1 LSNTLAKLDET
12 DDFYYQMD
20 THLNRLASASS
31 PYLQQHAGN
40 PVDWYEWGEE
50 ALEKAANENKPLI
63 ISIGYAACHWCHV
76 MAHESFMDGT
86 VAGFMNSHFIC
97 IKIDREERPD
107 IDQIY
112 MEAAQHISGGGGWP
126 LNAFAFP
133 DGRPFYAGTYF
144 PKNQW
149 LELLKRIVRIYND
162 QNTELGHQA
171 DSLTGAIRNDPF
183 ETSGS
188 GDHAG
193 FSKEQYTRIFLAW
206 QDIIDYHA
214 GGFSAVPKFPLP
226 VAWEFVLQ
234 YYYLT
239 GNEKAL
245 ESVGVTLQAMANGGI
260 YDQVGG
266 GFARYST
273 DKKWKVPHFEKMLY
287 DNAQLVSLYAH
298 AWQVTRNP
306 AYSAIVE
313 QTVAFVQRELM
324 SPEGGFYSS
333 LDADSE
339 GGEGRF
345 YSWTT
350 KELDEIL
357 GPSASRLI
365 SDWYQAIPEGNWEE
379 GQNILLAQPARSV
392 FAGKHNLQP
401 EIFSAM
407 LEKANNSLLLAR
419 EKRPRPARDE
429 KIITAWNALMITAC
443 VDAFK
448 AFGKQLY
455 LETAISAATFLE
467 NNMIRD
473 GGNLWRSFRNGKSSV
488 GGFLDDFAFFAEACI
503 NLYEV
508 TFDLHWL
515 ELGNRLTRYATKH
528 FSAGSGSLF
537 FYTGDL
543 SEPLIARKREVSD
556 NVIPASN
563 SVMARVLFR
572 LGHYHD
578 NDPYITRALQMLRQ
592 MEPELAG
599 GGPYYANWATLLG
612 MVVFPYHE
620 VAIAGEMAT
629 AKSLELQRNY
639 LPTSM
644 FLGGN
649 TENLSLLENKLVK
662 NKTIIYVCVDKTCSQ
677 PVEEVDKALTLI
689 TLPRE

>member
-50 ALEKAANENKPLI
+50 ALDKAVNENKPLI

-76 MAHESFMDGT
+76 MAHESFMDEV
-86 VAGFMNSHFIC
+86 VAGFMNRHFIC

-126 LNAFAFP
+126 LNAFALP

-162 QNTELGHQA
+162 QYTELEHQA
-171 DSLTGAIRNDPF
+171 DSLTETIRNDPF
-183 ETSGS
+183 ILSKS
-188 GDHAG
+188 RDHYDFNKDQYKKI
-193 FSKEQYTRIFLAW
+193 FSAW
-206 QDIIDYHA
+206 EDLIDYHA
-214 GGFSAVPKFPLP
+214 GGFAAVPKFPLP

-245 ESVGVTLQAMANGGI
+245 ESIGITLQAMANGGI

-273 DKKWKVPHFEKMLY
+273 DKHWKVPHFEKMLY

-306 AYSAIVE
+306 AYAGIVE

-324 SPEGGFYSS
+324 SPEGGFYAS

-345 YSWTT
+345 YAWSI
-350 KELDEIL
+350 KELEEIL
-357 GPSASRLI
+357 GPSVSRII
-365 SDWYQAIPEGNWEE
+365 SAWYQAIPEGNWEE
-379 GQNILLAQPARSV
+379 GQNILLAQPSKAAFARQ
-392 FAGKHNLQP
+392 HNLQP
-401 EIFSAM
+401 ENFSEM
-407 LEKANNSLLLAR
+407 LDKANNTLLLAR
-419 EKRPRPARDE
+419 EKRSRPARDE

-448 AFGKQLY
+448 ALGKQLY
-455 LETAISAATFLE
+455 LEAAISAATFLE

-473 GGNLWRSFRNGKSSV
+473 LGNLWRSFRNGKASV
-488 GGFLDDFAFFAEACI
+488 AGFLDDFAFFAEACI

-515 ELGNRLTRYATKH
+515 ELSDRLTLFATEH
-528 FSAGSGSLF
+528 FSAGNGYLF
-537 FYTGDL
+537 FYTSDL
-543 SEPLIARKREVSD
+543 SDPLIARKREVAD

-563 SVMARVLFR
+563 SVLARVLFR

-578 NDPYITRALQMLRQ
+578 NSSYIGRALQMLRQ
-592 MEPELAG
+592 MEQELAG
-599 GGPYYANWATLLG
+599 GGPYYANWALLLG
-612 MVVFPYHE
+612 LVVFPSHE
-620 VAIAGEMAT
+620 VAITGEKAT
-629 AKSLELQRNY
+629 AKSLELQKNY
-639 LPTSM
+639 LPTAM
-644 FLGGN
+644 FLGGKA
-649 TENLSLLENKLVK
+649 ENLPLLANKLVR
-662 NKTIIYVCVDKTCSQ
+662 NKTLIYVCIDKTCSR
-677 PVEEVDKALTLI
+677 PVEEVDEALTLL
-689 TLPRE
+689 TLPK

>member
-1 LSNTLAKLDET
+1 
-12 DDFYYQMD
+12 
-20 THLNRLASASS
+20 
-31 PYLQQHAGN
+31 
-40 PVDWYEWGEE
+40 
-50 ALEKAANENKPLI
+50 
-63 ISIGYAACHWCHV
+63 
-76 MAHESFMDGT
+76 
-86 VAGFMNSHFIC
+86 
-97 IKIDREERPD
+97 
-107 IDQIY
+107 
-112 MEAAQHISGGGGWP
+112 
-126 LNAFAFP
+126 
-133 DGRPFYAGTYF
+133 
-144 PKNQW
+144 
-149 LELLKRIVRIYND
+149 
-162 QNTELGHQA
+162 
-171 DSLTGAIRNDPF
+171 
-183 ETSGS
+183 
-188 GDHAG
+188 
-193 FSKEQYTRIFLAW
+193 
-206 QDIIDYHA
+206 
-214 GGFSAVPKFPLP
+214 
-226 VAWEFVLQ
+226 
-234 YYYLT
+234 
-239 GNEKAL
+239 
-245 ESVGVTLQAMANGGI
+245 
-260 YDQVGG
+260 
-266 GFARYST
+266 
-273 DKKWKVPHFEKMLY
+273 
-287 DNAQLVSLYAH
+287 
-298 AWQVTRNP
+298 
-306 AYSAIVE
+306 
-313 QTVAFVQRELM
+313 
-324 SPEGGFYSS
+324 
-333 LDADSE
+333 
-339 GGEGRF
+339 
-345 YSWTT
+345 
-350 KELDEIL
+350 
-357 GPSASRLI
+357 LI

-401 EIFSAM
+401 EIFSSM